1 MSCTGQKEQ
10 SVPDGGVC
18 PHTPGS
24 ATYVVCWKQHEWC
37 CNTSGCVI
45 SECGRVC
52 VGTVSERGL
61 TQRGQSQRWRTLAES
76 RERQRERERERERE
90 EGSNHNVER
99 ERESSGTESTGTGRE
114 RCRCRK
120 RESERGEGSNSSPG
134 YVYDSGYFTEVESI
148 TAAKSRQSK
157 STIRVYKSAF
167 LRLLTCYCFTNTH
180 FKVVVVRQNV
190 CGVPVWT

>member
-61 TQRGQSQRWRTLAES
+61 TQRGQSQRWRTLVES
-76 RERQRERERERERE
+76 RERQRETERERERE
-90 EGSNHNVER
+90 EGSNHDVER

-120 RESERGEGSNSSPG
+120 RERVREGKGATRVRDMSMIQG
-134 YVYDSGYFTEVESI
+134 I
-148 TAAKSRQSK
+148 SRK
-157 STIRVYKSAF
+157 
-167 LRLLTCYCFTNTH
+167 LRA
-180 FKVVVVRQNV
+180 
-190 CGVPVWT
+190 

>member
-52 VGTVSERGL
+52 VGTVSERSL
-61 TQRGQSQRWRTLAES
+61 TQRGQSHRWRTLTES
-76 RERQRERERERERE
+76 RERERERERE

-99 ERESSGTESTGTGRE
+99 ERESSGTESTGTGKE

-120 RESERGEGSNSSPG
+120 RERVREGKG
-134 YVYDSGYFTEVESI
+134 AT
-148 TAAKSRQSK
+148 
-157 STIRVYKSAF
+157 
-167 LRLLTCYCFTNTH
+167 
-180 FKVVVVRQNV
+180 
-190 CGVPVWT
+190 

>member
-52 VGTVSERGL
+52 VGTVSERSL
-61 TQRGQSQRWRTLAES
+61 TQRGQSHRWRTLTES
-76 RERQRERERERERE
+76 RERERERERE
-90 EGSNHNVER
+90 RRREQPQRR
-99 ERESSGTESTGTGRE
+99 ERKRE
-114 RCRCRK
+114 LWHREYRHGEGEMQVQK
-120 RESERGEGSNSSPG
+120 ERESERGEGSNLSPG

-148 TAAKSRQSK
+148 TAAKSRQCK

-167 LRLLTCYCFTNTH
+167 LRLLTSYCFTNTH

>member
-61 TQRGQSQRWRTLAES
+61 TQSGQSQRWTTLVES
-76 RERQRERERERERE
+76 RETERERERERE
-90 EGSNHNVER
+90 EGSNHDVER

-120 RESERGEGSNSSPG
+120 RERVREGKGATRVRDMSMIQG
-134 YVYDSGYFTEVESI
+134 I
-148 TAAKSRQSK
+148 SRK
-157 STIRVYKSAF
+157 
-167 LRLLTCYCFTNTH
+167 LRA
-180 FKVVVVRQNV
+180 
-190 CGVPVWT
+190 